1 MNLFDRL
8 VSQAIRHQ
16 ADLSPLRIVVE
27 KELLH
32 HDILREMSAAGLLSR
47 LTLIDGTCLRA
58 CYGSSRLSEDL
69 DFTGGEDFRRETLS
83 DLAKVLVHQLH
94 AKYGLEVTVSEPRRE
109 SGNVDTWKLK
119 LMTRPENRG
128 LPAQKINI
136 DICAIP
142 SHDRCPMLLRN
153 PYGVD
158 MGTSGLIIQAQSRE
172 EILAD
177 KLLALALRPNRIK
190 NRDLWDIAWLKQ
202 QNVRLP
208 LELIPKK
215 LIDHRRSQME
225 FLTLLENRGQQ
236 LQDDHRLPVDFV
248 NEMRRFLPP
257 VVVANTV
264 ENPAFWVFLVDLVQS
279 EGSQIARFLKGESPL
294 GVFRM

>member
-1 MNLFDRL
+1 
-8 VSQAIRHQ
+8 
-16 ADLSPLRIVVE
+16 
-27 KELLH
+27 
-32 HDILREMSAAGLLSR
+32 
-47 LTLIDGTCLRA
+47 
-58 CYGSSRLSEDL
+58 
-69 DFTGGEDFRRETLS
+69 
-83 DLAKVLVHQLH
+83 
-94 AKYGLEVTVSEPRRE
+94 
-109 SGNVDTWKLK
+109 
-119 LMTRPENRG
+119 
-128 LPAQKINI
+128 
-136 DICAIP
+136 
-142 SHDRCPMLLRN
+142 MLLRN

-225 FLTLLENRGQQ
+225 FLTLLENRGRQ
-236 LQDDHRLPVDFV
+236 LQDDPRLPVDFV

-264 ENPAFWVFLVDLVQS
+264 ENPAFWVFLVDLTQS
-279 EGSQIARFLKGESPL
+279 EGSQIARFLKGESPPS
-294 GVFRM
+294 VFRM